1 MENTAVVATDLET
14 ILRVAVDAPLMR
26 LFDYLPP
33 RGSGPEPAPGQ
44 RVHVPFGRGQRV
56 GVIASL
62 ASESAVP
69 AEKLRHAQAII
80 DSEPLLDESLR
91 ELLDWTAGYY
101 QHPVGEVYATAL
113 PKLLRLGRDTAEP
126 EQRWFATS
134 AGSDIDLDALTR
146 RAPVQARILAAIRQ
160 AGNGLAAGDLELA
173 RDSWRRGIV
182 ALEEKCLVESRAVAA
197 PENEPLPGPELNA
210 AQSEAVRA
218 IRATDG
224 FAVSL
229 LEGVTGSG
237 KTEVYLACI
246 REFAERGLQSLVLV
260 PEIGL
265 TPQLVQRFRQR
276 LGVPMALL
284 HSGLS
289 DSERLNAWCRAADG
303 SAPVI
308 IGTRSAVFAPLPKP
322 GLIVVDEEHD
332 ASLKQQDGLRYSARD
347 LAVWRA
353 RQLNIP
359 VVLGSATPALE
370 SLENARSGRY
380 RLLEL
385 PERPGR
391 AQAPEVRLIDLRQ
404 RPATDGL
411 SGPLLDAIERHL
423 RADGQVLI
431 YLNRRGFAPVLMC
444 TGCGQVTEC
453 RRCDARMVYHMRRAQ
468 IVCHHCGSER
478 PAPQHC
484 EHCGESLTPV
494 GQGTERLEAALAQ
507 RFPDYPLVRIDRD
520 TTRRRG
526 EIERRLE
533 LVRSGEA
540 RLLLGTQMLT
550 KGHDFPNVTLVGV
563 VDADQGLFGTDFRSS
578 ERMAQSFVQ
587 VSGRAGRAER
597 PGEVFIQT
605 LFPDHPLLTR
615 LVRDG
620 YHAFALDAL
629 DARRDSQWPPF
640 AYLAL
645 LRAEAARRE
654 MVFEFLEEARVAG
667 AGLLPRGVELLGP
680 APAPMERRAGRYRG
694 QLLVRSAQR
703 AGLQRFL
710 TGWRAAFEPV
720 RSARRVRWSLDVDPS
735 ELV

>member
-1 MENTAVVATDLET
+1 MRGSPPAILKVA
-14 ILRVAVDAPLMR
+14 IDAPLMR

-33 RGSGPEPAPGQ
+33 GGSGPVPTPGQ
-44 RVHVPFGRGQRV
+44 RVRVPFGRGQRV

-62 ASESAVP
+62 AAESSVP
-69 AEKLRHAQAII
+69 AEKLRRAHAII
-80 DSEPLLDESLR
+80 DALPLLDDSLR
-91 ELLDWTAGYY
+91 ELLDWAARYY
-101 QHPVGEVYATAL
+101 QHPIGAVYAAAL
-113 PKLLRLGRDTAEP
+113 PRLLRAGRDIAGP
-126 EQRWFATS
+126 EQRWFPTA
-134 AGSDIDLDALTR
+134 AGREIDLDKLSG
-146 RAPVQARILAAIRQ
+146 RAPVQARILTAARDSET
-160 AGNGLAAGDLELA
+160 GLAVGELELG
-173 RDSWRRGIV
+173 RDSWRRAIG
-182 ALEEKCLVESRAVAA
+182 ALRDKALVESRTVAA
-197 PENEPLPGPELNA
+197 SNSAAVPGPALNA
-210 AQSEAVRA
+210 AQEAAVRA
-218 IRATDG
+218 IRSTDG
-224 FAVSL
+224 FAVNL

-237 KTEVYLACI
+237 KTEVYLNCI
-246 REFAERGLQSLVLV
+246 RELIERGRQSLVLV

-265 TPQLVQRFRQR
+265 TPQLVRRFRER
-276 LGVPMALL
+276 LGVPLALL

-303 SAPVI
+303 SAPVV
-308 IGTRSAVFAPLPKP
+308 IGTRSAVFVPLPDP

-353 RQLNIP
+353 RQLDIP

-370 SLENARSGRY
+370 SLENARAGRY

-385 PERPGR
+385 PERPG
-391 AQAPEVRLIDLRQ
+391 AALPPVVRLIDLRQ

-411 SGPLLDAIERHL
+411 STPLVDAIGRHL
-423 RADGQVLI
+423 RADGQVMI
-431 YLNRRGFAPVLMC
+431 YLNRRGFAPALMC
-444 TGCGQVTEC
+444 TDCGHVTEC
-453 RRCDARMVYHMRRAQ
+453 HRCDARMVYHLGRARL
-468 IVCHHCGSER
+468 VCHHCGAERSEP
-478 PAPQHC
+478 PAC
-484 EHCGESLTPV
+484 ENCGATGTLTPV

-533 LVRSGEA
+533 MVRSGEA

-597 PGEVFIQT
+597 PGEVLIQT
-605 LFPDHPLLTR
+605 LFPDHPLLQR

-629 DARRDSQWPPF
+629 DARRDSHWPPF
-640 AYLAL
+640 TYLAL

-654 MVFEFLEEARVAG
+654 TVFEFLDEARAAG
-667 AGLLPRGVELLGP
+667 VDTLPAGVELLGP

-694 QLLVRSAQR
+694 QLLLRSGQR

-710 TGWRAAFEPV
+710 AGWRAALEPL
-720 RSARRVRWSLDVDPS
+720 RSARRVRWSLDVDPA
-735 ELV
+735 ELF

>member
-1 MENTAVVATDLET
+1 MSTDPGP
-14 ILRVAVDAPLMR
+14 ILRVAIDAPLMR

-33 RGSGPEPAPGQ
+33 PGTATLPAPGQ
-44 RVHVPFGRGQRV
+44 RVRVPFGRGQRV
-56 GVIASL
+56 GVIAAL
-62 ASESAVP
+62 ASEASVP
-69 AEKLRHAQAII
+69 ANKLRMAQAVI
-80 DSEPLLDESLR
+80 DAEPLLDESLR
-91 ELLDWTAGYY
+91 ELLDWTAAYY

-113 PKLLRLGRDTAEP
+113 PKLLRLGRDMAEP
-126 EQRWFATS
+126 EQRWFATA
-134 AGSDIDLDALTR
+134 AGNGIDLGALAK
-146 RAPVQARILAAIRQ
+146 RAPVQARILAAIRDAQ
-160 AGNGLAAGDLELA
+160 SGLAAGDLELA
-173 RDSWRRGIV
+173 RDSWRRGIG
-182 ALEEKCLVESRAVAA
+182 ALLEKSLVESRAVAISRT
-197 PENEPLPGPELNA
+197 EPVPGPMLNA
-210 AQSEAVRA
+210 AQANAADA
-218 IRATDG
+218 IRSSKG
-224 FAVSL
+224 FSVNL

-246 REFAERGLQSLVLV
+246 RELLERGLQSLVLV

-265 TPQLVQRFRQR
+265 TPQLVHRFRER

-289 DSERLNAWCRAADG
+289 DSERLSAWSRAADG
-303 SAPVI
+303 SALVV

-347 LAVWRA
+347 VAVWRA
-353 RQLNIP
+353 RQLEVP

-385 PERPGR
+385 PERPGA
-391 AQAPEVRLIDLRQ
+391 AQAPSVRLIDLRR

-411 SGPLLDAIERHL
+411 STPLVDAIDRHL
-423 RADGQVLI
+423 HADGQVLV

-444 TGCGQVTEC
+444 TSCGQVTEC
-453 RRCDARMVYHMRRAQ
+453 RRCDARMVYHLRKAQ
-468 IVCHHCGSER
+468 VVCHHCGTER
-478 PAPQHC
+478 PAPARC
-484 EHCGESLTPV
+484 EHCGEALTPV

-507 RFPDYPLVRIDRD
+507 RFPDHPLVRIDRD

-526 EIERRLE
+526 EIERRLDM
-533 LVRSGEA
+533 VRRGEA

-550 KGHDFPNVTLVGV
+550 KGHDFPNVTLVAI

-629 DARRDSQWPPF
+629 DARRESHWPPF

-645 LRAEAARRE
+645 LRAEAARRDA
-654 MVFEFLEEARVAG
+654 VFEFLDEARAVGADSPAG
-667 AGLLPRGVELLGP
+667 GVDLLGP

-694 QLLVRSAQR
+694 QLLVRAGQR
-703 AGLQRFL
+703 ASLQRFL
-710 TGWRAAFEPV
+710 GGWRLALETL
-720 RSARRVRWSLDVDPS
+720 RSGRRVRFSLDVDPA
-735 ELV
+735 ELF

>member
-1 MENTAVVATDLET
+1 
-14 ILRVAVDAPLMR
+14 MR

-33 RGSGPEPAPGQ
+33 TGGGPDPAPGK
-44 RVHVPFGRGQRV
+44 RVRVPFGRSQRV
-56 GVIASL
+56 GVITSL
-62 ASESAVP
+62 ASGTDVP
-69 AEKLRHAQAII
+69 ADKLRRAQRVV
-80 DSEPLLDESLR
+80 DTEPLLDASLR
-91 ELLDWTAGYY
+91 ELLDWTARYY

-113 PKLLRLGRDTAEP
+113 PKLLRLGRDTAGP
-126 EQRWFATS
+126 EQRWFATA
-134 AGSDIDLDALTR
+134 AGSDTDLDALAR
-146 RAPVQARILAAIRQ
+146 RAPVQARILAAIRD
-160 AGNGLAAGDLELA
+160 ARTGVAAGDVELG
-173 RDSWRRGIV
+173 RDSWRRGIG
-182 ALEEKCLVESRAVAA
+182 ALKDKALVESRAVAA
-197 PENEPLPGPELNA
+197 PNGEPVPGPALNP
-210 AQSEAVRA
+210 AQERAVHA
-218 IRATDG
+218 IRSTDG
-224 FAVSL
+224 FTASL

-237 KTEVYLACI
+237 KTEVYLSCI
-246 REFAERGLQSLVLV
+246 RDLLGRGLQSLVLV

-303 SAPVI
+303 SALVI
-308 IGTRSAVFAPLPKP
+308 IGTRSAIFAPLPNP

-370 SLENARSGRY
+370 SLENAISGRY
-380 RLLEL
+380 RLLDL
-385 PERPGR
+385 PDRPGA
-391 AQAPEVRLIDLRQ
+391 AQAPVIRPIDLRQ

-411 SGPLLDAIERHL
+411 STPLSDAIDRHL
-423 RADGQVLI
+423 RADGQVLV

-444 TGCGQVTEC
+444 CGCGQVTEC
-453 RRCDARMVYHMRRAQ
+453 RRCDARMVYHLRRAQ
-468 IVCHHCGSER
+468 VVCHHCGSER
-478 PAPQHC
+478 PAPERC

-494 GQGTERLEAALAQ
+494 GQGTERLETALAQ

-587 VSGRAGRAER
+587 VAGRAGRAER
-597 PGEVFIQT
+597 PGEVLIQT
-605 LFPDHPLLTR
+605 LFPDHPLLIR

-620 YHAFALDAL
+620 YHAFALEAL
-629 DARRDSQWPPF
+629 DARRDSRWPPF

-645 LRAEAARRE
+645 LRAEADRRDT
-654 MVFEFLEEARVAG
+654 VFEFLDDARAASTG
-667 AGLLPRGVELLGP
+667 RLPGGVELLGP

-694 QLLVRSAQR
+694 QLLVRSEQR
-703 AGLQRFL
+703 GGLQQFL
-710 TGWRAAFEPV
+710 AAWRAALEPL
-720 RSARRVRWSLDVDPS
+720 RSARRVRWSLDVDPA
-735 ELV
+735 ELF